1 MSAQSLKKSKAWS
14 VRITLPKGVEQAWA
28 VNRAL
33 TVIADTLAE
42 AIAATLEVYPK
53 AVVHGVQH
61 RGEGEV
67 ILAGPT
73 S

>member
-1 MSAQSLKKSKAWS
+1 MNARSLKTSKAWS
-14 VRITLPKGVEQAWA
+14 VRITLPKGVEQTWA

-33 TVIADTLAE
+33 TVIADTVSD
-42 AIAATLEVYPK
+42 AIAATIHVYPS

-61 RGEGEV
+61 RGEDEV
-67 ILAGPT
+67 IIAGAE